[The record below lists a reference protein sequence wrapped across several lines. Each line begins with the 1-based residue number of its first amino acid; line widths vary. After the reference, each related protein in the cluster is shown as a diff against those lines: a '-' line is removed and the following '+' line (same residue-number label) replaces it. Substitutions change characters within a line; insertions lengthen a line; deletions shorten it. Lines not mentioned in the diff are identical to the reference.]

1 MTADTAHSSTAKT
14 VQLLQKILAPLQHIS
29 AELPQQAQDYILN
42 GQSLEI
48 LSFLQQQADE
58 KAFSLLDYPA
68 ADYRYTAQWSKKIEK
83 QIEKAATARIELYE
97 HLFRYFSLEQIE
109 RWGHFLVALAQD
121 QPNYFMRYDALPPQL
136 NVILQDSFDRCWQ
149 NEYYVPI
156 QRQDW
161 TFQQLAALFEHV
173 ENGSTRHLFNLF
185 FQHLNFGGTYSIF
198 KCWLNFQ
205 DTEAFFTQHFPQI
218 RTLLFQENDD
228 EFANETLL
236 TIFQVFPSLRQQHI
250 DLLAKLYLSKHK
262 KNQQAALQQLLEL
275 PNPQQIELLLPYL
288 QHGDA
293 KQKKKVIDHFIR
305 LGKDSQSFLENALQ
319 NETVKSTITALENAL
334 KNIQVAEKTEN
345 ISLDIQAF
353 TPQASQNLPEDA
365 LEQLLIEN
373 CQQRLSH
380 IQKLRQKEIDN
391 YGLNPDVYQD
401 HLYEIQRLSALKP
414 EHFKSLVALI
424 NGADLDDE
432 FALYSQ
438 DLMYWKKKIY
448 TFPEFSLT
456 HYLRINRFTA
466 NDRDDVYW
474 RWFFWFAPKALYCH
488 LDLRQFAVHLK
499 EAGYEHAEFLLARNI
514 LGGDDCNLENYLI
527 DIQQVVPFLMTH
539 LNFLEE
545 ALEII
550 SPQFNHLD
558 LYYQLKK
565 SQALKYLKLFPELP
579 QQFILPLLQNALATQ
594 KSYRQISQEILSK
607 VPNIHNRV
615 IEALTDSKQEIRAT
629 AAEWL
634 GNLQHEEITPALLQ
648 AIGIEKKEIVYAS
661 LLNALEKQGY
671 DIQSFISEETL
682 LNNAIKALKAK
693 ISSSFTWF
701 DLSTLP
707 VCAWQNGTAVDARII
722 QYWVI
727 LAEKLKDPIPN
738 PLFIRYLNLL
748 YPQSQSILS
757 TFLLQSFIEY
767 DSRCY
772 SFAEATAIAEEKAPD
787 RLQSMQQM
795 YQRYPSEYT
804 EFAHYTL
811 NDMINRIRNDYMRM
825 VVGSATKSKG
835 ILALSY
841 LADGQTAVKLLR
853 HYCKNFYYCTT
864 QIDYMLNA
872 LSYSDDA
879 NIIQLLMEISRA
891 YRTNSIQ
898 EKAKVLLKQIA
909 DRLNWSADQL
919 RDRTIPTAGMDASG
933 KISLSYGERE
943 FEAYLN
949 EKNEFILKN
958 IETAKVVKSL
968 PTARPT
974 DDAVILKEVKN
985 YFNQCK
991 KELKTTLSDQ
1001 RQYLYENMCRE
1012 RVWSAQDW
1020 ITYLYQH
1027 PIVHGLTQKLLWIEH
1042 YTDGQ
1047 SRIFRPSEDQCLLD
1061 LNDDEIQ
1068 LNMDSQIQI
1077 AHACLITETERL
1089 ACLQHLQ
1096 DYKITPLFEQFT
1108 HLFPQL
1114 DQNSLNH
1121 QEITD
1126 AQGIQLNFSTIKD
1139 HLKSLGYQTS
1149 SFDVQVRDGLYLP
1162 LDSHEIKACIYTSPN
1177 QSQEQ
1182 NQPVVLHK
1190 LNFQK
1195 HHRFATPDETI
1206 AIEDVPQIFV
1216 AECYAHFQQLAAQ
1229 GQYMENWQ
1237 DYFE

>member
-1 MTADTAHSSTAKT
+1 M
-14 VQLLQKILAPLQHIS
+14 V
-29 AELPQQAQDYILN
+29 
-42 GQSLEI
+42 
-48 LSFLQQQADE
+48 
-58 KAFSLLDYPA
+58 
-68 ADYRYTAQWSKKIEK
+68 
-83 QIEKAATARIELYE
+83 
-97 HLFRYFSLEQIE
+97 
-109 RWGHFLVALAQD
+109 
-121 QPNYFMRYDALPPQL
+121 
-136 NVILQDSFDRCWQ
+136 
-149 NEYYVPI
+149 
-156 QRQDW
+156 
-161 TFQQLAALFEHV
+161 
-173 ENGSTRHLFNLF
+173 
-185 FQHLNFGGTYSIF
+185 
-198 KCWLNFQ
+198 
-205 DTEAFFTQHFPQI
+205 
-218 RTLLFQENDD
+218 
-228 EFANETLL
+228 
-236 TIFQVFPSLRQQHI
+236 
-250 DLLAKLYLSKHK
+250 
-262 KNQQAALQQLLEL
+262 
-275 PNPQQIELLLPYL
+275 
-288 QHGDA
+288 
-293 KQKKKVIDHFIR
+293 
-305 LGKDSQSFLENALQ
+305 
-319 NETVKSTITALENAL
+319 
-334 KNIQVAEKTEN
+334 
-345 ISLDIQAF
+345 
-353 TPQASQNLPEDA
+353 
-365 LEQLLIEN
+365 
-373 CQQRLSH
+373 
-380 IQKLRQKEIDN
+380 
-391 YGLNPDVYQD
+391 
-401 HLYEIQRLSALKP
+401 
-414 EHFKSLVALI
+414 
-424 NGADLDDE
+424 
-432 FALYSQ
+432 
-438 DLMYWKKKIY
+438 
-448 TFPEFSLT
+448 
-456 HYLRINRFTA
+456 
-466 NDRDDVYW
+466 
-474 RWFFWFAPKALYCH
+474 FWFAPKALYCH

-558 LYYQLKK
+558 LYYQFKK

-607 VPNIHNRV
+607 VPNIHSRV

-707 VCAWQNGTAVDARII
+707 ACAWQNGTAVDARII

-748 YPQSQSILS
+748 DSQSQSILS

-841 LADGQTAVKLLR
+841 LADGQTTVKLLR

-864 QIDYMLNA
+864 QIDYMLSA

-898 EKAKVLLKQIA
+898 EKAKVLLQQIA
-909 DRLNWSADQL
+909 DRLDWSADQL

-933 KISLSYGERE
+933 KIFLSYGERE

-958 IETAKVVKSL
+958 IETGKVVKSL